1 MWTGVGGTGSLVRFP
16 SIVCRPAAT
25 SLCYSWS
32 FPRHYCFAMSEQI
45 LLQGKI
51 LGTEE
56 FLLAGSGEGRP
67 SRSAGE
73 ELLAGRSQWI
83 TLLCEV
89 LPRALLNELGLSR
102 ILLGSS
108 GGGQF
113 LLVLPGEA
121 QDAAEAFLAAAGAQ
135 IKDLSGGHVRLVWA
149 MTENLGD
156 WAVVRKRLNEQMK
169 ARRSAPLA
177 GIGLSAFVPAPAVS
191 SADADQYFAK
201 ELGAKVRE
209 AACIGW
215 SPEQPGKVTPN
226 QGKFTWTLTSNL
238 SPDGILIARHAA
250 PSDDGKSAA
259 PVQSLARRA
268 QGRSIWGVLRGDV
281 DYFGLRIRRV
291 NSIEEYVP
299 VSVLYKQFFAGELEV
314 LCSLPEFWRKV
325 SIIYAG
331 GDDFAVYGS
340 WDALIALS
348 REIQRLFHRFTEENL
363 KEYPGAE
370 GKTISMAIALA
381 PETYYP
387 LAAVYDQAGR
397 NLDLAKSADKD
408 CIYLLG
414 RILEWRHLADA
425 AELKDTVTRLIHDFR
440 MSKQF
445 LYQLRSFYRREAY
458 GDSAGGFERTWRF
471 QRRFNRILS
480 GTRDREFQ
488 KLRTHLI
495 SELAGRKSA
504 EVKLR
509 PAGLVALEWARL
521 VTEV

>member
-1 MWTGVGGTGSLVRFP
+1 V
-16 SIVCRPAAT
+16 
-25 SLCYSWS
+25 
-32 FPRHYCFAMSEQI
+32 
-45 LLQGKI
+45 
-51 LGTEE
+51 
-56 FLLAGSGEGRP
+56 AGHAEGR
-67 SRSAGE
+67 STRSAGE
-73 ELLAGRSQWI
+73 DLLVGRSQWI
-83 TLLCEV
+83 TLLSEA
-89 LPRALLNELGLSR
+89 LPRALLAELGLAR

-113 LLVLPGEA
+113 LVVLPGEA
-121 QDAAEAFLAAAGAQ
+121 RDSAEAFLNAAAKQ
-135 IKDLSGGHVRLVWA
+135 VSELSTGYVKLIWA
-149 MTENLGD
+149 VTDNLGD
-156 WAVVRKRLNEQMK
+156 WAVIRRRLNDELQRKRN
-169 ARRSAPLA
+169 APLA
-177 GIGLSAFVPAPAVS
+177 DIGADLFHPVS
-191 SADADQYFAK
+191 LTRDAEADAYFSK

-209 AACIGW
+209 SQSVGW
-215 SPEQPGKVTPN
+215 SPDNPGKIFAGA
-226 QGKFTWTLTSNL
+226 GKHTWSITANL
-238 SPDGILIARHAA
+238 SGDGIMLARHAA
-250 PSDDGKSAA
+250 PSDDGKNVA
-259 PVQSLARRA
+259 PVQTLARRA

-281 DYFGLRIRRV
+281 DNFGLRLRRV
-291 NSIEEYVP
+291 HSIEEHVP
-299 VSVLYKQFFAGELEV
+299 LSVLYKQFFAGELEV

-325 SIIYAG
+325 TVIYSG

-340 WDALIALS
+340 WDALIGLA
-348 REIQRLFHRFTEENL
+348 REVQRLFHRFTEENL
-363 KEYPGAE
+363 KDYPGAE

-387 LAAVYDQAGR
+387 LATVYEDAGR
-397 NLDLAKSADKD
+397 NLDLAKAADKD

-414 RILEWRHLADA
+414 RILEWRHLNDA

-458 GDSAGGFERTWRF
+458 AEGDAAAERTWRF

-488 KLRTHLI
+488 KLRSHI
-495 SELAGRKSA
+495 INEIVGKKSA

>member
-1 MWTGVGGTGSLVRFP
+1 
-16 SIVCRPAAT
+16 
-25 SLCYSWS
+25 
-32 FPRHYCFAMSEQI
+32 MSEQI
-45 LLQGKI
+45 LLQGKL

-56 FLLAGSGEGRP
+56 FLLAGQAEGR
-67 SRSAGE
+67 SARSAGE
-73 ELLAGRSQWI
+73 DLLSGRSQWI

-89 LPRALLNELGLSR
+89 LPRALLAELGLAR

-113 LLVLPGEA
+113 LIVLPGEQREPA
-121 QDAAEAFLAAAGAQ
+121 HDFLLAAARQ
-135 IKDLSGGHVRLVWA
+135 IAELSSGHVRLIWA
-149 MTENLGD
+149 VTDNLGD
-156 WAVVRKRLNEQMK
+156 WAVIRRRLNEALQ
-169 ARRSAPLA
+169 RQRHAPFGA
-177 GIGLSAFVPAPAVS
+177 KPFDVFAPAS
-191 SADADQYFAK
+191 ETAADTYFAK
-201 ELGAKVRE
+201 ELGTKVRE
-209 AACIGW
+209 AASVGW
-215 SPEQPGKVTPN
+215 SPENPGKVIAGEGKHTWSVTP
-226 QGKFTWTLTSNL
+226 NL
-238 SPDGILIARHAA
+238 SPEGIMLARHAA

-259 PVQSLARRA
+259 PVQTLARRA
-268 QGRSIWGVLRGDV
+268 QGRSIWGVLRADV
-281 DYFGLRIRRV
+281 DNFALRLRRV
-291 NSIEEYVP
+291 HSIEEHVP
-299 VSVLYKQFFAGELEV
+299 LSVLYKQFFAGELEV
-314 LCSLPEFWRKV
+314 QCSLPEFWRKV
-325 SIIYAG
+325 TILYAG

-340 WDALIALS
+340 WDALIALA
-348 REIQRLFHRFTEENL
+348 REMQRLFHRFTEENL
-363 KEYPGAE
+363 KEYPGPE

-387 LAAVYDQAGR
+387 LSSVYEDAGR
-397 NLDLAKSADKD
+397 NLELAKAADKD

-445 LYQLRSFYRREAY
+445 LYQLRSFYRHEGAE
-458 GDSAGGFERTWRF
+458 GENATQHMWKF

-495 SELAGRKSA
+495 SEMAGRKSA

>member
-1 MWTGVGGTGSLVRFP
+1 MP
-16 SIVCRPAAT
+16 
-25 SLCYSWS
+25 
-32 FPRHYCFAMSEQI
+32 EQI

-56 FLLAGSGEGRP
+56 FLLAGAAEGR
-67 SRSAGE
+67 SVRSAGE
-73 ELLAGRSQWI
+73 DLLAGKSQWI

-89 LPRALLNELGLSR
+89 LPRALLAELGLAR

-113 LLVLPGEA
+113 LLVLPGE
-121 QDAAEAFLAAAGAQ
+121 QRDAADHFLRAAAAQ
-135 IKDLSGGHVRLVWA
+135 IAELSSGRVSLVWA
-149 MTENLGD
+149 VTPNLGD
-156 WAVVRKRLNEQMK
+156 WAIIRRRLNDELQGK
-169 ARRSAPLA
+169 TNAPLHQIGSAAFQPFVTPA
-177 GIGLSAFVPAPAVS
+177 GNS
-191 SADADQYFAK
+191 ADQYFAK

-209 AACIGW
+209 ASTLGW
-215 SPEQPGKVTPN
+215 SPENPGKVIAGA
-226 QGKFTWTLTSNL
+226 GKHTWNVSSKL
-238 SPDGILIARHAA
+238 SPDGIMLARHAA
-250 PSDDGKSAA
+250 PSDDGKQAA
-259 PVQSLARRA
+259 PVQTLGRRA
-268 QGRSIWGVLRGDV
+268 QGRSNWGVLRGDV
-281 DYFGLRIRRV
+281 DNFGLRLRRV
-291 NSIEEYVP
+291 HSIEEHVP
-299 VSVLYKQFFAGELEV
+299 LSVLYKQFFAGELEV

-325 SIIYAG
+325 SIIYSG

-340 WDALIALS
+340 WDALIALA
-348 REIQRLFHRFTEENL
+348 REVQRLFHRFTEENL

-381 PETYYP
+381 PEMYYP
-387 LAAVYDQAGR
+387 LAAVYEEAGR
-397 NLDLAKSADKD
+397 NLELAKAVDKD

-414 RILEWRHLADA
+414 RILEWRHLNDA

-445 LYQLRSFYRREAY
+445 LYQLRSFYRRDAY
-458 GDSAGGFERTWRF
+458 GEHPDVQRTWRF

-488 KLRTHLI
+488 KLRAHLI
-495 SELAGRKSA
+495 GEMIGKKSA

>member
-1 MWTGVGGTGSLVRFP
+1 MP
-16 SIVCRPAAT
+16 
-25 SLCYSWS
+25 
-32 FPRHYCFAMSEQI
+32 EQI

-56 FLLAGSGEGRP
+56 FLLANSGEGRNTHP
-67 SRSAGE
+67 KQGAGE
-73 ELLAGRSQWI
+73 DLLAGRSQWI

-89 LPRALLNELGLSR
+89 LPRALLAELGLAR

-121 QDAAEAFLAAAGAQ
+121 REAAETFLGKASHEISA
-135 IKDLSGGHVRLVWA
+135 LSSGYVRLIWGI
-149 MTENLGD
+149 TDNLGD
-156 WAVVRKRLNEQMK
+156 WAIIRKRLNDELQRK
-169 ARRSAPLA
+169 RNAPLA
-177 GIGLSAFVPAPAVS
+177 FNGTGAFEPHS
-191 SADADQYFAK
+191 RSNHSDADAYFAR
-201 ELGAKVRE
+201 ELGARVRE
-209 AACIGW
+209 ASNIGW
-215 SPEQPGKVTPN
+215 SPENPGKVTPG
-226 QGKFTWTLTSNL
+226 QGKYTWAITSNL
-238 SPDGILIARHAA
+238 SPDGIMLARHAA
-250 PSDDGKSAA
+250 PSDDGKTAA
-259 PVQSLARRA
+259 LVQTLARRA

-281 DYFGLRIRRV
+281 DNFGTRLRRV
-291 NSIEEYVP
+291 PNIEEHVP
-299 VSVLYKQFFAGELEV
+299 LSVLYKQFFAGELEV
-314 LCSLPEFWRKV
+314 LCSMPEFWRKV
-325 SIIYAG
+325 SIIYSG

-340 WDALIALS
+340 WDALIALA
-348 REIQRLFHRFTEENL
+348 REMQRLFHRFTEENL

-387 LAAVYDQAGR
+387 LASVYEEAGR

-408 CIYLLG
+408 CIFLLG
-414 RILEWRHLADA
+414 RVLEWRHLSDA
-425 AELKDTVTRLIHDFR
+425 MELKDTVTRLIHDFR
-440 MSKQF
+440 MSKQL

-458 GDSAGGFERTWRF
+458 GEGGEVQRTWRF

-495 SELAGRKSA
+495 SELVGRKTA

>member
-1 MWTGVGGTGSLVRFP
+1 MP
-16 SIVCRPAAT
+16 
-25 SLCYSWS
+25 
-32 FPRHYCFAMSEQI
+32 EQI

-56 FLLAGSGEGRP
+56 FLLAGPAEGR
-67 SRSAGE
+67 SVRSAGE
-73 ELLAGRSQWI
+73 DLLAGKSQWI

-89 LPRALLNELGLSR
+89 LPRALLAELGLAR

-113 LLVLPGEA
+113 LLVLPGEVRE
-121 QDAAEAFLAAAGAQ
+121 AAETFLKAAAAQ
-135 IKDLSGGHVRLVWA
+135 IAELSAGRVTLVWA
-149 MTENLGD
+149 VTPNLGD
-156 WAVVRKRLNEQMK
+156 WAVI
-169 ARRSAPLA
+169 RRRMNDELQGKSNAPLQQVGNA
-177 GIGLSAFVPAPAVS
+177 AFVPFVAAPANT
-191 SADADQYFAK
+191 ADQYFAK

-209 AACIGW
+209 ASTLGW
-215 SPEQPGKVTPN
+215 SPENPGKVIAGT
-226 QGKFTWTLTSNL
+226 GKYTWNVSSNL
-238 SPDGILIARHAA
+238 SPDGILLARHAA
-250 PSDDGKSAA
+250 PSDDGKQAA
-259 PVQSLARRA
+259 PVQTLARRA

-281 DYFGLRIRRV
+281 DHFGLRLRRV
-291 NSIEEYVP
+291 HSIEEHVP
-299 VSVLYKQFFAGELEV
+299 LSVLYKQFFAGELEV

-325 SIIYAG
+325 SIIYSG

-340 WDALIALS
+340 WDALIALA
-348 REIQRLFHRFTEENL
+348 REVQRLFHRFTEENL

-381 PETYYP
+381 PETYFP
-387 LAAVYDQAGR
+387 LAAVYEEAGR
-397 NLDLAKSADKD
+397 NLDLAKAADRD

-414 RILEWRHLADA
+414 RILEWRHLNDA

-445 LYQLRSFYRREAY
+445 LYQLRSFYRRDAY
-458 GDSAGGFERTWRF
+458 GEQADVQRTWRF

-488 KLRTHLI
+488 KLRAHLI
-495 SELAGRKSA
+495 GEMIGKKSA

>member
-1 MWTGVGGTGSLVRFP
+1 
-16 SIVCRPAAT
+16 
-25 SLCYSWS
+25 
-32 FPRHYCFAMSEQI
+32 MSEQI

-56 FLLAGSGEGRP
+56 FLVAGHAEGR
-67 SRSAGE
+67 SARSAGE
-73 ELLAGRSQWI
+73 DLLAGRSQWI

-89 LPRALLNELGLSR
+89 LPRALLAELGLAR

-113 LLVLPGEA
+113 LVVLPGEA
-121 QDAAEAFLAAAGAQ
+121 RSAAENFLTAAARQ
-135 IKDLSGGHVRLVWA
+135 VSELSAGYVKLIWA
-149 MTENLGD
+149 VTDNLGD
-156 WAVVRKRLNEQMK
+156 WAVIRRRLNDELQGK
-169 ARRSAPLA
+169 RNAPLA
-177 GIGLSAFVPAPAVS
+177 AVGAEAFRLFTRAS
-191 SADADQYFAK
+191 HTEADIYFAK

-209 AACIGW
+209 ASSVGW
-215 SPEQPGKVTPN
+215 SPENPGKITPGA
-226 QGKFTWTLTSNL
+226 GKHTWSITSNL
-238 SPDGILIARHAA
+238 SPDGIMLARHAA
-250 PSDDGKSAA
+250 PSDDGKNIA
-259 PVQSLARRA
+259 PVQTLARRS

-281 DYFGLRIRRV
+281 DNFGLRLRRV
-291 NSIEEYVP
+291 HSIEEHVP
-299 VSVLYKQFFAGELEV
+299 LSVLYKQFFAGELEV

-325 SIIYAG
+325 SVIYSG

-340 WDALIALS
+340 WDALIALG
-348 REIQRLFHRFTEENL
+348 REVQRLFHRFTEENL
-363 KEYPGAE
+363 KDYPGAE

-387 LAAVYDQAGR
+387 LAAVYEDAGR
-397 NLDLAKSADKD
+397 NLDLAKAADKD

-414 RILEWRHLADA
+414 RILEWRHLNDA

-458 GDSAGGFERTWRF
+458 SEGEAGTERTWRF

-495 SELAGRKSA
+495 NEMVGKKSA